1 MKKLLGMLAMVMVLA
16 MALAACGQAIQ
27 DGPTP
32 AAGDVENETMM
43 DKEDDMKDES
53 MDKEDDM
60 KDESMGKEDDMEEE
74 SMDKHDES
82 MDKEDDMKD
91 DAMDKE
97 DDMKKDDDMSMMT
110 NEGPAAPAFELMDL
124 DGNTVAL
131 ADFAGEKVYV
141 KYWASWCSIC
151 VGGLPETEKLSTMD
165 SDFKVITIVTPNHT
179 GEKGVEGFKEWYAAR
194 GFDNITVL
202 LDVDGTYAKEFGVRA
217 VPTSAYIGSDGVLIK
232 VLPGHVSNDQ
242 VTAAF
247 ETIY

>member
-1 MKKLLGMLAMVMVLA
+1 MKKLLGMLAMVMVLV

-27 DGPTP
+27 DSPTP

-53 MDKEDDM
+53 MDKDDDM
-60 KDESMGKEDDMEEE
+60 KDESMDKDDDMKDE
-74 SMDKHDES
+74 SMDKHDDDMDDDS
-82 MDKEDDMKD
+82 MDKEDDMK
-91 DAMDKE
+91 KE
-97 DDMKKDDDMSMMT
+97 DDMSMMT

-165 SDFKVITIVTPNHT
+165 SDFKVITIVTPDHI
-179 GEKGVEGFKEWYAAR
+179 GEKGVEDFKEWYAAR
-194 GFDNITVL
+194 GFENITVL
-202 LDVDGTYAKEFGVRA
+202 LDVDGTYAKQFGIRA